1 MTARFLIAEGLASL
15 RRVKAAS
22 IIGAFLTGI
31 SLAIVGGFILVALAY
46 RAELAI
52 ASSATGVEVFLDD
65 GVDSARAM
73 AIADEIT
80 AFQNVRSARVRPRAE
95 AEQILG
101 MPQGKELQSVA
112 GAFPLPIT
120 IQVEMDEPARTLAA
134 MQQLEQNLREVTG
147 VVDIAFPSDLVRTI
161 DERSVMFLRIAIVLG
176 IALSLGVIGVV
187 ATTAQLTIVSRRMV
201 IRTMHLLGAERRWVL
216 APFVIEGLLIG
227 LAGGILATGF
237 IYSAEL
243 IVPELRPL
251 LRGGELTYFPF
262 VFPAIGAV
270 LGMLG
275 ATASAWYYAMQ
286 GEGV

>member
-15 RRVKAAS
+15 RRVKVAS

-46 RAELAI
+46 RAELTI
-52 ASSATGVEVFLDD
+52 ASSATSVEVFLDD
-65 GVDSARAM
+65 GVDSARAT
-73 AIADEIT
+73 AIAGEIT

-95 AEQILG
+95 AEEILG
-101 MPQGKELQSVA
+101 MPQGKDQQTVA
-112 GAFPLPIT
+112 GAFPLPTT
-120 IQVEMDEPARTLAA
+120 IQVEMDETARTVDA
-134 MQQLEQNLREVTG
+134 MQGLGQKLHEVAG
-147 VVDIAFPSDLVRTI
+147 IVDIAFPSDLVRTI

-237 IYSAEL
+237 IYASGL
-243 IVPELRPL
+243 IVPELRAL
-251 LRGGELTYFPF
+251 LRGGNLAYFPF
-262 VFPAIGAV
+262 AFPVIGAI

-275 ATASAWYYAMQ
+275 ATTASWYYAMQ
-286 GEGV
+286 GEGG